1 MDGRG
6 ASILIAGLVGALVA
20 GCKSG
25 EMAILDINPRIGH
38 TQGDQ
43 PVHIVGKN
51 FRQDIGYTVYFGA
64 KKTTSVTIRDPE
76 TIEVLTPTGMP
87 EGKVDIMIRVD
98 DGTAYKIADGFSFKN
113 MGGNVVQ
120 GLGTSPGSKKD
131 QKGNLAY

>member
-6 ASILIAGLVGALVA
+6 ASILIAGLVGALLA

-25 EMAILDINPRIGH
+25 EMAILDINPRTGH

-51 FRQDIGYTVYFGA
+51 FRQDIGYTVYFGT

-98 DGTAYKIADGFSFKN
+98 DGSAYRVADAFSFKN

-120 GLGTSPGSKKD
+120 GLGSPPSKKSE
-131 QKGNLAY
+131 KGNLAY

>member
-6 ASILIAGLVGALVA
+6 ASILIAGLAAALIT
-20 GCKSG
+20 GCKGG
-25 EMAILDINPRIGH
+25 EMAILDINPRTGH

-51 FRQDIGYTVYFGA
+51 FRQDIGYTVYFGT

-98 DGTAYKIADGFSFKN
+98 DGNAYRVADAFTFKN

-120 GLGTSPGSKKD
+120 GLGASPGLKKD
-131 QKGNLAY
+131 EKGHLAY

>member
-6 ASILIAGLVGALVA
+6 ASILIAGLAAALIS
-20 GCKSG
+20 GCKGG
-25 EMAILDINPRIGH
+25 EMQILDINPRTGH

-51 FRQDIGYTVYFGA
+51 FRQDIGYTVYFGT

-87 EGKVDIMIRVD
+87 EGNVDVMIRVD
-98 DGTAYKIADGFSFKN
+98 DGHAYRVADAFSFKN
-113 MGGNVVQ
+113 MGGDVVQ
-120 GLGTSPGSKKD
+120 GLGASPGSKKD

>member
-6 ASILIAGLVGALVA
+6 ASILIAGLAFALIA
-20 GCKSG
+20 GCKGG
-25 EMAILDINPRIGH
+25 EMAILDINPRTGH

-51 FRQDIGYTVYFGA
+51 FRQDIGYTVYFGT

-98 DGTAYKIADGFSFKN
+98 DGNAYRIPDAFSFKN

-120 GLGTSPGSKKD
+120 GMGATPGSKKD
-131 QKGNLAY
+131 EKGNLAY